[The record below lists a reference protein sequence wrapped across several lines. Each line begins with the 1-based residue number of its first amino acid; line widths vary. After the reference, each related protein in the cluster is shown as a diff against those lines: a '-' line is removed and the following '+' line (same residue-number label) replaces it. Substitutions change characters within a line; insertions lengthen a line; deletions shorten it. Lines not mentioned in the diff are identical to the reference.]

1 MTSPHSVE
9 AAPAVF
15 LLDDDSEFFEALIQH
30 LGTDLAPFELRDFE
44 DGEHKLRPKISVRGR
59 DVYIVYRLVGGQ
71 ELSANDR
78 LVRLL
83 FFVATLRD
91 LGAACVT
98 AVVPYLPYAR
108 KDRRTKFRDPLN
120 QRYLAQLFEAVGVD
134 RLVTMDVHNQAAL
147 ENAFRCEVIH
157 LEGRRLMAE
166 AVMEER
172 DGLPLAVMSP
182 DTGGVKRAERFREM
196 LQQMSDDDVNMA
208 FLEKRRSEGVVSG
221 DAVIGELED
230 RLVVIMDDLIA
241 GGTTMLRAVEAC
253 RHAGAK
259 RVIACATHGL
269 FASGAEVLFER
280 SGPDRLLYTNSVPR
294 PLPEKANERARLLRI
309 EPQLARTILAL
320 NGQRV
325 EEPDPPLGL
334 V

>member
-1 MTSPHSVE
+1 MTSPQSVE
-9 AAPAVF
+9 ATSVVF
-15 LLDDDSEFFEALIQH
+15 LLDDDSDFFEALAQH
-30 LGTDLAPFELRDFE
+30 LGTGLAPFEHRDFE

-59 DVYIVYRLVGGQ
+59 DVYIVHRLTGGP
-71 ELSANDR
+71 ELSTNDR

-83 FFVATLRD
+83 FFIATLRD
-91 LGAACVT
+91 LGAVGIT

-108 KDRRTKFRDPLN
+108 KDRRTKPWDPLN
-120 QRYLAQLFEAVGVD
+120 QRYLAQLFESMGVD
-134 RLVTMDVHNQAAL
+134 RLVTMDVHNQAGL
-147 ENAFRCEVIH
+147 ENAFRCEVVH
-157 LEGRRLMAE
+157 LEARRLMAE

-182 DTGGVKRAERFREM
+182 DTGGVKRAERLREM
-196 LQQMSDDDVNMA
+196 LQQVSDDDVTMA

-221 DAVIGELED
+221 DAVIGELRG

-253 RHAGAK
+253 RQAGAE

-269 FASGAEVLFER
+269 FASGSEVLFER
-280 SGPDRLLYTNSVPR
+280 SGPDRLLYTNTVPR
-294 PLPEKANERARLLRI
+294 PLPGDGNDRARLLRV

-320 NGQRV
+320 SGQQV
-325 EEPDPPLGL
+325 DEPDPPLNH
-334 V
+334 